1 MTIRSKKRLL
11 EFSTLLLFTV
21 ALALPLWVSQPTES
35 QSQQAQLNRVDS
47 ETPSDT
53 GTNVALAAPTEALT
67 TDMDAKT
74 DDLFNNFGARGTP
87 PDECVADPVPP
98 TARGNGRFEDNKFIF
113 EEEETVADGLGPTYN
128 DVGCVT
134 CHQAVDTGGFGQQME
149 LRAGH
154 LSGST
159 FVDAP
164 GGQLIHTRGTDS
176 DVVEH
181 ITTGENV
188 RAFRVVTNAIGD
200 GFVECIANQTLQ
212 DNVAAE
218 PASIRGTLTAVPVTE
233 ANNTLRIGRFGW
245 KAQHASLLSFAG
257 DAYLNEMGITSKFDG
272 FGGRSS
278 NAADAGTHENP
289 ASTAEGVINVT
300 FPSAFDPVQDPE
312 DDGGDVL
319 AFADFMAATRA
330 PGRQNPIPAAAVR
343 GDPLFNQVG
352 CSGCHTRTFTTAVA
366 GTSINGGAFTV
377 PAALGDKIIHPFSDF
392 ALHDVGTGDG
402 IVQNAGQSTANQM
415 RTAPLWGIRARNRFM
430 HDGLTVNVS
439 EAIQRH
445 AGQATNARNAFNALT
460 AQQRSD
466 LLFFVLSL

>member
-1 MTIRSKKRLL
+1 MSKLFKVLAL
-11 EFSTLLLFTV
+11 TLFA
-21 ALALPLWVSQPTES
+21 ALALSLWLSPATTGQNNKKNDLDVDPEAPPAGNVSIT
-35 QSQQAQLNRVDS
+35 
-47 ETPSDT
+47 
-53 GTNVALAAPTEALT
+53 APTEALT

-87 PDECVADPVPP
+87 IDECVADAVPP

-134 CHQAVDTGGFGQQME
+134 CHQAVDTGAFGQQME
-149 LRAGH
+149 FRAGH
-154 LSGST
+154 VTNGA

-164 GGQLIHTRGTDS
+164 GGQLIHARGTDS

-181 ITTGENV
+181 ITTAENV
-188 RAFRVVTNAIGD
+188 RAFRVVTQALGD

-212 DNVAAE
+212 NNVAAE
-218 PASIRGTLTAVPVTE
+218 PSAQRGTLTAVPVTE
-233 ANNTLRIGRFGW
+233 ANNTLRNGRFGW
-245 KAQHASLLSFAG
+245 KAQQASLLSFAG

-278 NAADAGTHENP
+278 SAPDAGTHENP
-289 ASTAEGVINVT
+289 ASTAEGVIQVT
-300 FPSAFDPVQDPE
+300 GPPFDPVADPE

-330 PGRQNPIPAAAVR
+330 PGRQNPIPAAATR
-343 GDPLFNQVG
+343 GDPLFTQVG
-352 CSGCHTRTFTTAVA
+352 CDVCHTRTFTTAQA
-366 GTSINGGAFTV
+366 GTSINGGAFIV

-402 IVQNAGQSTANQM
+402 IVQNAGQSSANQM
-415 RTAPLWGIRARNRFM
+415 RTAPLWGIRARNRFF
-430 HDGLTVNVS
+430 HDGLTVNIS

-445 AGQATNARNAFNALT
+445 GGQATAARNAFNALT
-460 AQQRSD
+460 SGQRSD
-466 LLFFVLSL
+466 LIAFVLSL